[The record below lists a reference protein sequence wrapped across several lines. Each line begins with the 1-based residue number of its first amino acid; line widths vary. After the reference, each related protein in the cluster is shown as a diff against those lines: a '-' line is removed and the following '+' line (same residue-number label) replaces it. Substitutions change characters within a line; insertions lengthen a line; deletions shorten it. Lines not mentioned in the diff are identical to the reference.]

1 MIAYGENQVGFLLF
15 PYVLLAFYKTKML
28 PFRCL
33 PVFWAQLLLDN
44 LVSWDQMTLG
54 VGFCVHKSAAVSLK
68 LSAHGNCS
76 HFIVVRL

>member
-1 MIAYGENQVGFLLF
+1 MFAYGKSSVGLLLF
-15 PYVLLAFYKTKML
+15 LYVLLAFYKTKML

-54 VGFCVHKSAAVSLK
+54 VGYCAHKSAAVSLK
-68 LSAHGNCS
+68 LSAHCSSS
-76 HFIVVRL
+76 HFIVVKL